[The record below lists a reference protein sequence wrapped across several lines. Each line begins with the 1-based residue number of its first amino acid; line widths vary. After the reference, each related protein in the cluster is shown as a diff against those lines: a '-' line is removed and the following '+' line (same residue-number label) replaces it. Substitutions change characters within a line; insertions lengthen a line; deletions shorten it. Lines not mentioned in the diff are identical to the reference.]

1 MLENKWY
8 VDELYDAVISRP
20 LRSLSSF
27 MNMRIERQFIDGI
40 VNGVGRA
47 VQYGSRQL
55 RLIQSGQVGSYIL
68 IMVVCLILFFILQ
81 LFWNL
86 Q

>member
-1 MLENKWY
+1 
-8 VDELYDAVISRP
+8 LYDAIVSKPIKA
-20 LRSLSSF
+20 LSSF
-27 MNMRIERQFIDGI
+27 MNVRVERQFIDGI
-40 VNGVGRA
+40 VNGVGKA

-55 RLIQSGQVGSYIL
+55 RLVQSGQVGSYIL
-68 IMVVCLILFFILQ
+68 IMVIFLILFFILQ